1 MYQAR
6 LFSTYNLSDHNILL
20 YKTERLLDYII
31 EYWHWIVLGIVLM
44 LSEMFIGSFFIFWF
58 GAAAFVVGLLIL
70 PLPEMSLAAQLIIWV
85 VSSAAFV
92 LAWFKLI
99 KPLNI
104 DKTKAGLSK
113 EALIGEIGQVL
124 QVPSGD
130 KRGKVRF
137 PAPVLGSD
145 EWLIISHET
154 VSIGDRV
161 SVVDLSGN
169 ALIVKKA

>member
-1 MYQAR
+1 MEFA
-6 LFSTYNLSDHNILL
+6 F
-20 YKTERLLDYII
+20 
-31 EYWHWIVLGIVLM
+31 EYWHWIVFGIALM
-44 LSEMFIGSFFIFWF
+44 LSEIFIGSFFIVWF
-58 GAAAFVVGLLIL
+58 GTAAVVVGLLLL
-70 PLPEMSLAAQLIIWV
+70 PLPNMSGTTQLILWAI
-85 VSSAAFV
+85 SSASFA

-113 EALIGEIGQVL
+113 EVMLGEVGQVL

-145 EWLIISHET
+145 EWLIISHEA

-169 ALIVKKA
+169 ALIVKKV

>member
-1 MYQAR
+1 MEFA
-6 LFSTYNLSDHNILL
+6 F
-20 YKTERLLDYII
+20 
-31 EYWHWIVLGIVLM
+31 EYWHWIVFGIGLM
-44 LSEMFIGSFFIFWF
+44 LSEIFIGSFFIVWF
-58 GAAAFVVGLLIL
+58 GAAAVVVGLLIL
-70 PLPEMSLAAQLIIWV
+70 PLPNMSGTAQLVIWAI
-85 VSSAAFV
+85 SSASFA

-113 EALIGEIGQVL
+113 EALLGEVGQVL

-145 EWLIISHET
+145 EWLIISHEA

-169 ALIVKKA
+169 ALIVKKV

>member
-1 MYQAR
+1 MEFA
-6 LFSTYNLSDHNILL
+6 F
-20 YKTERLLDYII
+20 
-31 EYWHWIVLGIVLM
+31 EYWQWIVFGIALM
-44 LSEMFIGSFFIFWF
+44 LSEIFIGSFFIVWF
-58 GAAAFVVGLLIL
+58 GAAAIVVGLLLL
-70 PLPEMSLAAQLIIWV
+70 PLPNMSGTAQLILWAI
-85 VSSAAFV
+85 SSASFA

-113 EALIGEIGQVL
+113 EALLGEVGQVL

-145 EWLIISHET
+145 EWLIISHEA

-169 ALIVKKA
+169 ALIVKKV

>member
-1 MYQAR
+1 MEFA
-6 LFSTYNLSDHNILL
+6 F
-20 YKTERLLDYII
+20 
-31 EYWHWIVLGIVLM
+31 EYWQWIVFGIALM
-44 LSEMFIGSFFIFWF
+44 LSEIFIGSFFIVWF
-58 GAAAFVVGLLIL
+58 GAAAVVVGLLIL
-70 PLPEMSLAAQLIIWV
+70 PLPNMSGTAQLVIWAI
-85 VSSAAFV
+85 SSASFA

-113 EALIGEIGQVL
+113 EALLGEVGQVL

-145 EWLIISHET
+145 EWLIISHEAA
-154 VSIGDRV
+154 SIGDRV

-169 ALIVKKA
+169 ALIVKKV

>member
-1 MYQAR
+1 MELA
-6 LFSTYNLSDHNILL
+6 F
-20 YKTERLLDYII
+20 
-31 EYWHWIVLGIVLM
+31 EYWQWIVFGIALM
-44 LSEMFIGSFFIFWF
+44 LSEIFIGSFFIVWF
-58 GAAAFVVGLLIL
+58 GAAAVVVGLLIL
-70 PLPEMSLAAQLIIWV
+70 PLPNMSGTAQLVIWAI
-85 VSSAAFV
+85 SSASFA

-113 EALIGEIGQVL
+113 EALLGEIGQVL

-154 VSIGDRV
+154 VSMGDRV
-161 SVVDLSGN
+161 LS
-169 ALIVKKA
+169 LIHI

>member
-1 MYQAR
+1 MDLA
-6 LFSTYNLSDHNILL
+6 L
-20 YKTERLLDYII
+20 
-31 EYWHWIVLGIVLM
+31 EYWQWIVFGIALM
-44 LSEMFIGSFFIFWF
+44 LSEIFIGSFFIVWF
-58 GAAAFVVGLLIL
+58 GAAAVVVGLLVL
-70 PLPEMSLAAQLIIWV
+70 PLPNMSGTAQLILWAI
-85 VSSAAFV
+85 SSASFA

-113 EALIGEIGQVL
+113 EALLGEVGQVL

-145 EWLIISHET
+145 EWLIISHEA

-169 ALIVKKA
+169 ALIVKKV

>member
-1 MYQAR
+1 MEFA
-6 LFSTYNLSDHNILL
+6 F
-20 YKTERLLDYII
+20 
-31 EYWHWIVLGIVLM
+31 EYWHWIVFGIGLM
-44 LSEMFIGSFFIFWF
+44 LSEIFIGSFFIVWF
-58 GAAAFVVGLLIL
+58 GAAAIVVGLLLL
-70 PLPEMSLAAQLIIWV
+70 PLPNMSGTAQLILWAI
-85 VSSAAFV
+85 SSASFA

-113 EALIGEIGQVL
+113 EALLGEVGQVL

-145 EWLIISHET
+145 EWLIISHEA

-161 SVVDLSGN
+161 SVVELSGN
-169 ALIVKKA
+169 PLIVKKV

>member
-1 MYQAR
+1 MEFA
-6 LFSTYNLSDHNILL
+6 F
-20 YKTERLLDYII
+20 
-31 EYWHWIVLGIVLM
+31 EYWHWIVFGIALM
-44 LSEMFIGSFFIFWF
+44 LSEIFIGSFFIVWF
-58 GAAAFVVGLLIL
+58 GAAAIVVGLLLL
-70 PLPEMSLAAQLIIWV
+70 PLPNMSGTAQLILWAI
-85 VSSAAFV
+85 SSASFA

-113 EALIGEIGQVL
+113 EAMLGEVGQVL

-169 ALIVKKA
+169 ALIVEKI

>member
-1 MYQAR
+1 MEFA
-6 LFSTYNLSDHNILL
+6 F
-20 YKTERLLDYII
+20 
-31 EYWHWIVLGIVLM
+31 EYWHWIVFGIALM
-44 LSEMFIGSFFIFWF
+44 LSEIFIGSFFIVWF
-58 GAAAFVVGLLIL
+58 GTAAVVVGLLLL
-70 PLPEMSLAAQLIIWV
+70 PLHNMSGTAQLILWAI
-85 VSSAAFV
+85 SSASFA

-113 EALIGEIGQVL
+113 EAMLGEVGQVL
-124 QVPSGD
+124 QIPSGD

-169 ALIVKKA
+169 ALIVEKI

>member
-1 MYQAR
+1 MEFA
-6 LFSTYNLSDHNILL
+6 F
-20 YKTERLLDYII
+20 
-31 EYWHWIVLGIVLM
+31 EYWQWIVFGIALM
-44 LSEMFIGSFFIFWF
+44 LSEIFIGSFFIVWF
-58 GAAAFVVGLLIL
+58 GAAAVVVGLLVL
-70 PLPEMSLAAQLIIWV
+70 PLPNMSGTAQLVIWAI
-85 VSSAAFV
+85 SSASFA

-104 DKTKAGLSK
+104 DKTKAGLSR
-113 EALIGEIGQVL
+113 ESLLGEVGQVL

-145 EWLIISHET
+145 EWLIISHEA

-169 ALIVKKA
+169 ALIVKKV

>member
-1 MYQAR
+1 MEFA
-6 LFSTYNLSDHNILL
+6 F
-20 YKTERLLDYII
+20 
-31 EYWHWIVLGIVLM
+31 EYWHWIVSGIGLM
-44 LSEMFIGSFFIFWF
+44 LSEIFIGSFFIVWF
-58 GAAAFVVGLLIL
+58 GAAAIVVGLLLL
-70 PLPEMSLAAQLIIWV
+70 PLPNMSGTAQLILWAI
-85 VSSAAFV
+85 SSASFA

-113 EALIGEIGQVL
+113 EALLGEVGQVL

-145 EWLIISHET
+145 EWLIISHEA

-169 ALIVKKA
+169 ALIVKKV

>member
-1 MYQAR
+1 MEFA
-6 LFSTYNLSDHNILL
+6 F
-20 YKTERLLDYII
+20 
-31 EYWHWIVLGIVLM
+31 EYWQWIVFGIALL
-44 LSEMFIGSFFIFWF
+44 LSEIFIGSFFIVWF
-58 GAAAFVVGLLIL
+58 GAAAVVVGLLVL
-70 PLPEMSLAAQLIIWV
+70 PLPNLSGTAQLVIWAI
-85 VSSAAFV
+85 SSASFA

-113 EALIGEIGQVL
+113 EALLGEVGQVL

-145 EWLIISHET
+145 EWLIISHEA

-169 ALIVKKA
+169 ALIVKKV